1 MTRNIFFFTGANT
14 MRHGL
19 ALVALLL
26 PLGGCVVPPQ
36 PVGYGYG
43 YPQPG
48 YPDQDGGDPGYA
60 YNDGS
65 PTLAVDGATVPLIFY
80 GGGWGYWDGSHGWH
94 RAPDR
99 IGRQLDMRHPGGVG
113 YRPWGG
119 GQFARPGGFRP
130 GGEPAGFRPGGYRPE
145 GYGPRGY
152 GPGGYRPGGYRPDG
166 RVGGFPGGGNPYAG
180 RPGGPG
186 PGGGYRPQGGAP
198 QAQRAAVP
206 AAPTRHRAD
215 EHR

>member
-1 MTRNIFFFTGANT
+1 

-48 YPDQDGGDPGYA
+48 YPDQDGGYPGYA

-65 PTLAVDGATVPLIFY
+65 PTLAVEGATVPLIFY
-80 GGGWGYWDGSHGWH
+80 GGSWGYWDGSRNWH

-99 IGRQLDMRHPGGVG
+99 IGRQLEMRHPGGVG

-119 GQFARPGGFRP
+119 GQFGRPGGFRP
-130 GGEPAGFRPGGYRPE
+130 GEPGGFRPGGYRPE
-145 GYGPRGY
+145 
-152 GPGGYRPGGYRPDG
+152 G

-186 PGGGYRPQGGAP
+186 PGGGYRPGGAP
-198 QAQRAAVP
+198 QAQRASAP
-206 AAPTRHRAD
+206 AAPARHRTD